1 MERKKLRRE
10 MEREALTR
18 LEDAART
25 EDDFKAVVREWNRLD
40 KNNRRRCRRRE
51 VGRPNAEMLH
61 WDTVDESG
69 EVGRL
74 KERLDTVIPAPLNH
88 AFWRQ
93 LLAGNFLDVIFD
105 CPFEMHE
112 QTSSECVSQYLYE
125 LNDNQK
131 EVLYYWAIRQESP
144 QQIAKRR
151 GQTDRNILKVYDTL
165 ITGLREK
172 MYNRLSPRYFF
183 GDALTVAQKQFVAD
197 YIAGRF
203 KKKNRR

>member
-10 MEREALTR
+10 MECEALTR

-25 EDDFKAVVREWNRLD
+25 EEDFMSVVREWNRLD
-40 KNNRRRCRRRE
+40 KNNWRRWRRHE
-51 VGRPNAEMLH
+51 VGRPNDEMLH

-74 KERLDTVIPAPLNH
+74 KERLDTVIPAPLDH
-88 AFWRQ
+88 EFWRQ
-93 LLAGNFLDVIFD
+93 LLAGDFLDVIFD

-112 QTSSECVSQYLYE
+112 QTSSACTSQYLYE

-131 EVLYYWAIRQESP
+131 EVLYYWAIRQETP
-144 QQIAKRR
+144 QQIAWRR

-172 MYNRLSPRYFF
+172 MYNRLSPRYFE
-183 GDALTVAQKQFVAD
+183 DLPLTVAQRQFVKD
-197 YIAGRF
+197 YIAGKF
-203 KKKNRR
+203 KRKNRR